1 MQVRLEAVVALAC
14 VIIATNAAH
23 GQAVTR
29 PNNVILF
36 VPDGLRALQVTPE
49 LAPAMAA
56 IRDRGV
62 AFKNPHAIFPTFT
75 MANSSAL
82 ATGHYLGDTGAFSNT
97 IYAGRA
103 VPVPD
108 RTPTVTPFLENDRV
122 LASVD
127 DLFNGDYLYEET
139 LLAAARAAGYGTAA
153 IGKVGP
159 IRNFDHVKGC
169 RGRERSDGWRATSRL

>member
-1 MQVRLEAVVALAC
+1 MLMPVRLEAVVALAC
-14 VIIATNAAH
+14 VIIATNAAR

-62 AFKNPHAIFPTFT
+62 AFKNPHAMFPTFT

-97 IYAGRA
+97 IYASRA

-108 RTPTVTPFLENDRV
+108 RTPHGDTVPGERPGSGL
-122 LASVD
+122 
-127 DLFNGDYLYEET
+127 
-139 LLAAARAAGYGTAA
+139 
-153 IGKVGP
+153 
-159 IRNFDHVKGC
+159 
-169 RGRERSDGWRATSRL
+169 GR